1 MPRPK
6 TPDLLKPS
14 EVAALLKISKQMVYW
29 YIRRGTIPA
38 GRVKGSR
45 LLRIRRHD
53 LNRAISGWFE
63 PRIAEREER
72 GKKRRDKAAA
82 RIADA
87 AAKCDALIA
96 ETKAAGPLPGP
107 EPSTPPAPSSEPGPV
122 AGS

>member
-45 LLRIRRHD
+45 LLRVKRLD
-53 LNRAISGWFE
+53 LNRAIAEWFT
-63 PRIAEREER
+63 PREAER
-72 GKKRRDKAAA
+72 GKQKQAEGAAPA
-82 RIADA
+82 
-87 AAKCDALIA
+87 
-96 ETKAAGPLPGP
+96 
-107 EPSTPPAPSSEPGPV
+107 PSTPPGQPGAEPSGPASSSSGPGAEPGPV

>member
-29 YIRRGTIPA
+29 YIRRGVIPA

-45 LLRIRRHD
+45 LLRVKRLD
-53 LNRAISGWFE
+53 LNRAIAEWFKPREAGRGGTGKQAE
-63 PRIAEREER
+63 PDPSAPP
-72 GKKRRDKAAA
+72 ASSS
-82 RIADA
+82 
-87 AAKCDALIA
+87 
-96 ETKAAGPLPGP
+96 
-107 EPSTPPAPSSEPGPV
+107 EPSSAPEPGPV

>member
-45 LLRIRRHD
+45 LLRVKRLD
-53 LNRAISGWFE
+53 LNRAIAEWFT
-63 PRIAEREER
+63 PREAEREE
-72 GKKRRDKAAA
+72 KAKRKQAEGAAPVPS
-82 RIADA
+82 
-87 AAKCDALIA
+87 
-96 ETKAAGPLPGP
+96 TLPGQP
-107 EPSTPPAPSSEPGPV
+107 GAEPPGPV
-122 AGS
+122 SSSSGASCRELNG